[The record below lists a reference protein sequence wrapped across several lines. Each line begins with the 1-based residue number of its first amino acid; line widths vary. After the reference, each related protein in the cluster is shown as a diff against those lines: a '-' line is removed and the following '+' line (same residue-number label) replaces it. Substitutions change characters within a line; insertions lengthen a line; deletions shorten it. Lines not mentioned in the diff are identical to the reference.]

1 MAFEI
6 VLYKNYSEHNKLDKL
21 ISDAYAVEGVLR
33 DNCSIIN
40 PIFEINAVDITG
52 YNYCYIEAFGRYYF
66 ISDIISKTTGLW
78 EIHCNVDVLMSF
90 IEDINNSFVLLENT
104 TLTEAEN
111 YLSDNNVWTSK
122 VKTFTD
128 IIPFGSGLSD
138 SGEYILITAGG

>member
-6 VLYKNYSEHNKLDKL
+6 VLYKNHSEYNKLDKL
-21 ISDAYAVEGVLR
+21 ISAAYAVEGVLR
-33 DNCSIIN
+33 SDCSIIN
-40 PIFEINAVDITG
+40 PIFEIDAINIIG

-66 ISDIISKTTGLW
+66 ISDIISKNTGLW
-78 EIHCNVDVLMSF
+78 EIRCNVDVLMSF
-90 IEDINNSFVLLENT
+90 INDINNSSVLLENT
-104 TLTEAEN
+104 TLMEAEN

-128 IIPFGSGLSD
+128 IIPFSSGLSD

>member
-6 VLYKNYSEHNKLDKL
+6 VLYQNHSEYNKLDKL
-21 ISDAYAVEGVLR
+21 ISAAYAVEGVLR

-40 PIFEINAVDITG
+40 PIFEIEAANITG

-66 ISDIISKTTGLW
+66 ISDIISKNTGLW
-78 EIHCNVDVLMSF
+78 ELRCNVDVLMSF
-90 IEDINNSFVLLENT
+90 MNDINNSYVLLENT

-128 IIPFGSGLSD
+128 IIPFSSGLSD